1 MKSVWVVSNEIY
13 RVMRSSCPRESAM
26 SAVVRE
32 KKSGRESHAMSVMFC
47 LASALE
53 LAAVPGERDELMT
66 ALDALADRVDQW
78 MIDLDMEQE
87 DGAGE
92 EE

>member
-1 MKSVWVVSNEIY
+1 MA
-13 RVMRSSCPRESAM
+13 RESK
-26 SAVVRE
+26 E
-32 KKSGRESHAMSVMFC
+32 GRESHAMGVLAC

-53 LAAVPGERDELMT
+53 LATVLCERDELMT